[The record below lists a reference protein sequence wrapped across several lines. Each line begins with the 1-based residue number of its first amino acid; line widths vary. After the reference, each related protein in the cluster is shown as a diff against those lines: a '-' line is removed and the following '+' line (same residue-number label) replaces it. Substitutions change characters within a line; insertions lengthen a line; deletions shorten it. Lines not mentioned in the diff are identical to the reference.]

1 MVTSKWS
8 LTQILTIAELRMRAQ
23 PDYRELGRRLRVARE
38 AAGLSQRDV
47 ADHLGIEDSTYS
59 RYESGKLRIPL
70 PDVYRVARFLGVK
83 ADDLLAE
90 REPRPRRRTPQ
101 EILRELE
108 ASTPILVPETTQP
121 AAAGPGVPTDA
132 ELWPYFPEAG
142 ERGHEFIAV
151 PVKGT
156 CMEPRIP
163 EGARV
168 VVDKTA
174 SPRPG
179 DIVLAIHEG
188 EAIVKMLTQRN
199 GHWVLTAIQGQPP
212 IEVDERTQ
220 IVGVVRYWGMRP

>member
-1 MVTSKWS
+1 MAS
-8 LTQILTIAELRMRAQ
+8 E

-38 AAGLSQRDV
+38 SAGLSQRDV

-59 RYESGKLRIPL
+59 RYEAGKLRIPL
-70 PDVYRVARFLGVK
+70 PDVYRVARFLGIK
-83 ADDLLAE
+83 AEDLLAE
-90 REPRPRRRTPQ
+90 REPRPPRRRTPQ

-108 ASTPILVPETTQP
+108 ASTPILVPETRQP
-121 AAAGPGVPTDA
+121 AVAGVPGVPTEA
-132 ELWPYFPEAG
+132 EYWPYFPEAG

-151 PVKGT
+151 PVTGT

-188 EAIVKMLTQRN
+188 EAIVKTLTQDN
-199 GHWVLTAIQGQPP
+199 GRWVLTAIQGQPP

-220 IVGVVRYWGMRP
+220 IVGVVRFWGMRP